1 MTVFLD
7 LADVLALASRLLG
20 DPPPIRDVGLLESA
34 VARPRTVVFGVEA
47 YETIWTKAAALLQSI
62 VNNHALIDGNKRL
75 GWLATAVFLELNDIP
90 ISQAS
95 NDDVYEFVLS
105 VASGSPEFDEI
116 AERLQDLINRLG
128 PPLSHSNQLHVLVHP
143 TCCSATRGK
152 QQLERETTTSER
164 TQTTSCVLLVAW
176 RTTENATDCSG
187 ENQQRCHHAFDQEA
201 NDVLLC
207 TR

>member
-1 MTVFLD
+1 VTVFLD

-62 VNNHALIDGNKRL
+62 VNNRALIDGNKRL

-105 VASGSPEFDEI
+105 VASGSPEVDEI
-116 AERLQDLINRLG
+116 AEQLQG
-128 PPLSHSNQLHVLVHP
+128 
-143 TCCSATRGK
+143 
-152 QQLERETTTSER
+152 
-164 TQTTSCVLLVAW
+164 LL
-176 RTTENATDCSG
+176 DS
-187 ENQQRCHHAFDQEA
+187 
-201 NDVLLC
+201 
-207 TR
+207 

>member
-1 MTVFLD
+1 MNPVTVFLD

-20 DPPPIRDVGLLESA
+20 DPPPIQDVGLLESA

-75 GWLATAVFLELNDIP
+75 GWLATAVFLELNDMP

-105 VASGSPEFDEI
+105 VASGSPEVDEI
-116 AERLQDLINRLG
+116 AEQLQGLIVR
-128 PPLSHSNQLHVLVHP
+128 
-143 TCCSATRGK
+143 
-152 QQLERETTTSER
+152 
-164 TQTTSCVLLVAW
+164 
-176 RTTENATDCSG
+176 
-187 ENQQRCHHAFDQEA
+187 
-201 NDVLLC
+201 
-207 TR
+207 